1 MRRVLVERHALGP
14 RAAQR
19 GMTLIEVMISLAV
32 LGMLMVSVWSSFN
45 GTLRALEVGEEIQSR
60 YSIVRNGVQ
69 TGVASPSSSNGML
82 RIESELS
89 MSYLSFNRPL
99 DETKHYTLFE
109 GRDSF
114 TSDSLTFSSYAH
126 LRVRKDANESDQSVI
141 QYFLEADPEDR
152 TRIHLYR
159 RESRRLTGDR
169 PEDLERFF
177 PAYVLIED
185 VVSFDVKYWDQQLL
199 DWRDEWRTMSLDYQ
213 PDRLP
218 QRVKIKIGIRDGE
231 DVVYFTT
238 QVVLMMQEKIDLS
251 KGQQ

>member
-1 MRRVLVERHALGP
+1 MRPAALADL
-14 RAAQR
+14 RAQR

-32 LGMLMVSVWSSFN
+32 LAMLMISVWSSFN
-45 GTLRALEVGEEIQSR
+45 GTLRAMEVGEQIQNR
-60 YSIVRNGVQ
+60 YSIVRNGV
-69 TGVASPSSSNGML
+69 L
-82 RIESELS
+82 RMESELS
-89 MSYLSFNRPL
+89 MTYLSFNRPL

-114 TSDSLTFSSYAH
+114 NSDSLTFSTFGH
-126 LRVRKDANESDQSVI
+126 LRVRKDANESDQSVV
-141 QYFLEADPEDR
+141 QYFMQADPEDHER
-152 TRIHLYR
+152 VHLYR

-177 PAYVLIED
+177 PAYVMVED
-185 VVSFDVKYWDQQLL
+185 VVSFDVKYWDAQLL

-218 QRVKIKIGIRDGE
+218 PRVKIKLGVRDGE
-231 DVVYFTT
+231 DIVYITT